1 MYCQPSGEGVEVFQF
16 SIVLLSFIYES
27 RRMSRN
33 NYDTPKIYLGVL
45 IAKAW
50 YFAFYRFPP
59 LKSDSSSFNF
69 TVTLSLILLSRFLN
83 NS

>member
-1 MYCQPSGEGVEVFQF
+1 
-16 SIVLLSFIYES
+16 
-27 RRMSRN
+27 MSLN

-45 IAKAW
+45 IATLGTNFKM
-50 YFAFYRFPP
+50 FVNAFYRFPP

>member
-16 SIVLLSFIYES
+16 SIFLLSFIYES

-45 IAKAW
+45 IAKA
-50 YFAFYRFPP
+50 
-59 LKSDSSSFNF
+59 L
-69 TVTLSLILLSRFLN
+69 V
-83 NS
+83 

>member
-1 MYCQPSGEGVEVFQF
+1 MYILFFIFIHGSQSLFEQKTIEHENALPSGEGVEVFQF

-45 IAKAW
+45 IAKA
-50 YFAFYRFPP
+50 
-59 LKSDSSSFNF
+59 L
-69 TVTLSLILLSRFLN
+69 V
-83 NS
+83 